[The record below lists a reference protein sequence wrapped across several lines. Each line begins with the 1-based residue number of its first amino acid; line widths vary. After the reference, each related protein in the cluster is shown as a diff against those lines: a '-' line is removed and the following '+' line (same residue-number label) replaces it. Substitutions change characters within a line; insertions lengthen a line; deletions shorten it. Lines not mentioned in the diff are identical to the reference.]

1 SGPPRPAHDPPGS
14 GRSCRSGAA
23 APRRE
28 RPSRLP
34 SRGSSPTASRPPH
47 RPSPWLGMIRARG
60 GRITWSFGRQGP
72 VRGLPPSPARDR
84 LYSELAAAAAPA
96 PPAAPT
102 LVPGGSRPMAR
113 ARARS
118 AKDQSFVDFVLDQ
131 LGSLGG
137 LRSRAM
143 FGGHGIYRG
152 EDFFGIVHRGRLF
165 FKTGDGNRAA

>member
-1 SGPPRPAHDPPGS
+1 
-14 GRSCRSGAA
+14 
-23 APRRE
+23 
-28 RPSRLP
+28 
-34 SRGSSPTASRPPH
+34 
-47 RPSPWLGMIRARG
+47 RG
-60 GRITWSFGRQGP
+60 GRITWSFRRQGP

-165 FKTGDGNRAA
+165 FKTGDGNRAAYLERGMAPFRPNAKQELARYYEVPLEVIEDPQ